1 MEFPSITA
9 TRSPFRTPSDSK
21 PRARA
26 LLRAFNSEYET
37 LSFWCLEMTLTSQL
51 SQSNHPSTQSK
62 WYNPRRPVP
71 VFPDNAGEMVSDG
84 RFEQRRLCIQMNG

>member
-26 LLRAFNSEYET
+26 LLRASNSEYET
-37 LSFWCLEMTLTSQL
+37 LSFWCLEMTLTRQL
-51 SQSNHPSTQSK
+51 SQSTHPSTQSK
-62 WYNPRRPVP
+62 WYITHAVLSPYSLTMLAKWSPTVDSSRGGYVY
-71 VFPDNAGEMVSDG
+71 E
-84 RFEQRRLCIQMNG
+84 